1 VTENGLD
8 TRIAAGKNRNAWLP
22 LLVVLFLVS
31 YGLMALLVFEQDR
44 TIASQRGL
52 ITDLLGD
59 STQLSA
65 LKGQI
70 IQKKNLDAQANAGSQ
85 AKGLAP
91 KAQTPS
97 SPAAPADKAKGGHDG
112 RPLAKSAPQKPPTAA
127 SDRADVR
134 RTVVRI

>member
-97 SPAAPADKAKGGHDG
+97 SPAAPADKAK
-112 RPLAKSAPQKPPTAA
+112 AA
-127 SDRADVR
+127 HGSF
-134 RTVVRI
+134 